1 MKSLIRSAVLV
12 MCSGVLFAQ
21 SQNAQ
26 TSVGQP
32 TDTNEPVYKGCLT
45 GTKNNYMLTTQ
56 DGKSY
61 RLHSDKDI
69 DDHINHNVEVRGSL
83 KKEGGDRSA
92 SATNQ
97 FPEIDVADLKS
108 VGNESCTGPAAEPNA
123 SNPSASGNV
132 AAGTADAG
140 MSSQSSTTT
149 TSAVPA
155 SGDRSATATGTDA
168 NLAGAVPPSQQ
179 VKPGEASTTTST
191 TSSTT
196 TTGTA
201 NKDASAL
208 PQSDQSQTDVGG
220 VTDKNEPLYK
230 GCVSGKHDKY
240 TLKTDAGDM
249 YRLHSDKDINEHVG
263 DRVEIRGTMKPE
275 GNGEKVS
282 ANGKWKGE
290 IDVADIKTVEEGACK
305 AK

>member
-1 MKSLIRSAVLV
+1 MKNLIRSAVLV
-12 MCSGVLFAQ
+12 LCSGVLFAQ

-83 KKEGGDRSA
+83 KKEGADRSG
-92 SATNQ
+92 SSTLQ

-108 VGNESCTGPAAEPNA
+108 VGNESCTGPAANPSA
-123 SNPSASGNV
+123 SNANASGNV
-132 AAGTADAG
+132 AASRSDAG
-140 MSSQSSTTT
+140 VSSQSSTAA

-179 VKPGEASTTTST
+179 VKPGEPSTTTST
-191 TSSTT
+191 ASSSTT
-196 TTGTA
+196 AAA
-201 NKDASAL
+201 NNDASAL
-208 PQSDQSQTDVGG
+208 PQSDQPQTDVGG
-220 VTDKNEPLYK
+220 ATDKNEPLYK
-230 GCVSGKHDKY
+230 GCVAGNHDKY
-240 TLKTDAGDM
+240 TLMTDAGDM

>member
-1 MKSLIRSAVLV
+1 MKNLIRSAALL

-21 SQNAQ
+21 SQSAQ

-56 DGKSY
+56 DGKTY

-83 KKEGGDRSA
+83 KKEGADRSP

-108 VGNESCTGPAAEPNA
+108 TSKESCVGPAAEPKA
-123 SNPSASGNV
+123 SNPSGSGNV
-132 AAGTADAG
+132 AASTTDAG
-140 MSSQSSTTT
+140 MSSQNASSTNSTT
-149 TSAVPA
+149 DTAAAATTPAAPANAPAVPA
-155 SGDRSATATGTDA
+155 DSNSTA
-168 NLAGAVPPSQQ
+168 
-179 VKPGEASTTTST
+179 
-191 TSSTT
+191 SSTSGVASASGSASST
-196 TTGTA
+196 
-201 NKDASAL
+201 DASAL
-208 PQSDQSQTDVGG
+208 PQGDQAQTNVGG
-220 VTDKNEPLYK
+220 ATDKDEPLYK
-230 GCVSGKHDKY
+230 GCVSGKKDKY
-240 TLKTDAGDM
+240 TLTTDAGDM

-275 GNGEKVS
+275 GDGHKVS

-290 IDVADIKTVEEGACK
+290 IDVADIKTVEDGACK

>member
-1 MKSLIRSAVLV
+1 MKNLIRSAALL

-56 DGKSY
+56 DGKTY

-83 KKEGGDRSA
+83 KKEGADRSP
-92 SATNQ
+92 SAANQ

-108 VGNESCTGPAAEPNA
+108 TGKESCVGPAAEPKA

-132 AAGTADAG
+132 AMSTTDAG
-140 MSSQSSTTT
+140 MSSQSASST
-149 TSAVPA
+149 
-155 SGDRSATATGTDA
+155 
-168 NLAGAVPPSQQ
+168 
-179 VKPGEASTTTST
+179 ASTTDTAAAATTPAAPADSNST
-191 TSSTT
+191 ASSTS
-196 TTGTA
+196 GVA
-201 NKDASAL
+201 SGSASASNASAL
-208 PQSDQSQTDVGG
+208 PQSDKPQTSAQTSVGG
-220 VTDKNEPLYK
+220 ATDKDEPLYK
-230 GCVSGKHDKY
+230 GCVSGKKDHY
-240 TLKTDAGDM
+240 TLMTDAGDM

-263 DRVEIRGTMKPE
+263 DRVEIRGTLKAE
-275 GNGEKVS
+275 GDGHKVS
-282 ANGKWKGE
+282 ADSKWKGE
-290 IDVADIKTVEEGACK
+290 IDVADIKTVEDGVCK
-305 AK
+305 NK